1 MKVFL
6 SLRGVF
12 LMSHTQQN
20 IPNCLAKIKSHVE
33 GIYEVVEANRS
44 CPDVIRLFLVKR
56 LPFTLGEG
64 ERISAVSQRGSQNC
78 RDFTL
83 KPKN

>member
-44 CPDVIRLFLVKR
+44 CPDVITQDNSLL
-56 LPFTLGEG
+56 
-64 ERISAVSQRGSQNC
+64 
-78 RDFTL
+78 
-83 KPKN
+83 